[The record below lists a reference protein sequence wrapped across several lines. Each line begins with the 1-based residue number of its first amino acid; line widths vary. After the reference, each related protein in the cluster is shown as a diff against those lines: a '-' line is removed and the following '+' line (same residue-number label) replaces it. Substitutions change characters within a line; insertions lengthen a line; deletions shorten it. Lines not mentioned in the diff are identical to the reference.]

1 MRQTRI
7 LTEGAMA
14 CAVFATLLIIS
25 VYLPLISLVSLWFL
39 PLPFA
44 VYTIRHGI
52 RPGLV
57 AFLAGLFLGFIL
69 SALPGLIWA
78 LTFGSGGVTTGWL
91 YRQKRTAFAV
101 LLGGSLVYIANVLFI
116 YILSIVLLQTDIIQ
130 DSIDLVRKS
139 IEQAQNMAGALGG
152 AEENLKFLDAYLRQL
167 KYFAPT
173 LLVSAGVIYAFLT
186 QWVQGRV
193 LRKIGFAEYV
203 LPWKP
208 FREWQL
214 PKSIL
219 WYYLAVLLL
228 LFFVRLEEGS
238 LFFIAVVNVFL
249 LLEILLAIQGWSFI
263 FFFAHEKGIHK
274 SFPIAIVV
282 FSLLLQ
288 ILLYL
293 VRFLGIIDLGFDLRK
308 RIRKQ

>member
-228 LFFVRLEEGS
+228 LFFTSPSLPFPFTSFKKITFMIRSLPLLSSHRLLVLTYLPPHQATSRQTGLPHS
-238 LFFIAVVNVFL
+238 LNGPRR
-249 LLEILLAIQGWSFI
+249 QS
-263 FFFAHEKGIHK
+263 
-274 SFPIAIVV
+274 SP
-282 FSLLLQ
+282 
-288 ILLYL
+288 
-293 VRFLGIIDLGFDLRK
+293 
-308 RIRKQ
+308 